1 MSKKKLLLFCLL
13 SLAITFMSP
22 FIFYS
27 YFEKKPEDLN
37 QRILFGGPF
46 PFAEQAVSLPVEKD
60 KYPIEVKFISPLDKE
75 TSFKITP
82 FILSFSSIF
91 LFLFAF
97 YTIISRFI
105 NGRQLKE
112 PH

>member
-1 MSKKKLLLFCLL
+1 
-13 SLAITFMSP
+13 MSP